1 MNDRVADVAR
11 YPLRAVIRRTG
22 LSADVLRAWER
33 RYGAVHPQRSDGGQ
47 RLYSEADVDRLV
59 LLQRATAAGHSIS
72 EIARLDR
79 TALDALLETNPRPS
93 SIRAVSSVELAVRD
107 AMSAAEHLDPA
118 ALEGALKRG
127 ALAAGTAMFVDE
139 ALPRFLRDVGDRW
152 HRGSFTPA
160 HEHLASDT
168 VRRVLGWMVEA
179 YDVPRDAP
187 VLLVATPSTEM
198 HELGAMLVAAAAAGE
213 GWRVVYLGPNL
224 PAADIVGAASQV
236 GAAAIALSV
245 VYTDGENTVRE
256 LRTVAAA
263 LPPGTV
269 MMIGGPAAIRLER
282 LLADTEIRVVRDLEA
297 LRAFLRDHRAR
308 QADVA
313 AD

>member
-33 RYGAVHPQRSDGGQ
+33 RYGAVHPQRSEGGQ
-47 RLYSEADVDRLV
+47 RLYSDADVDRLV

-79 TALDALLETNPRPS
+79 SALDALLQTDLRPRGV
-93 SIRAVSSVELAVRD
+93 RALSSVDLAVRD

-127 ALAAGTAMFVDE
+127 ALVAGTAMFIDE
-139 ALPRFLRDVGDRW
+139 ALPRFLRDVGERW

-168 VRRVLGWMVEA
+168 VRRVLGWLVEA
-179 YDVPRDAP
+179 YDVARDAP

-198 HELGAMLVAAAAAGE
+198 HELGAMLAAAAAAGE

-245 VYTDGENTVRE
+245 VFADGESTVRE
-256 LRTVAAA
+256 LRTIVAT

-282 LLADTEIRVVRDLEA
+282 LIADTDIRVVRDLDS
-297 LRAFLRDHRAR
+297 LRAFLRDRRAQ

>member
-1 MNDRVADVAR
+1 MFVYRQKPSAAKLIISLQPFLLPRPLKIGNLFQYLLARFTNMKNLPGVVVVAF
-11 YPLRAVIRRTG
+11 L
-22 LSADVLRAWER
+22 LSIPV
-33 RYGAVHPQRSDGGQ
+33 VSQRSDAALRGVTEKDKGSRSVDG
-47 RLYSEADVDRLV
+47 RLQTL
-59 LLQRATAAGHSIS
+59 
-72 EIARLDR
+72 
-79 TALDALLETNPRPS
+79 
-93 SIRAVSSVELAVRD
+93 
-107 AMSAAEHLDPA
+107 SAAEHLDPA

-127 ALAAGTAMFVDE
+127 ALVAGTAMFIDE
-139 ALPRFLRDVGDRW
+139 ALPRFLRDVGERW

-168 VRRVLGWMVEA
+168 VRRVLGWLVEA
-179 YDVPRDAP
+179 YDVARDAP

-198 HELGAMLVAAAAAGE
+198 HELGAMLAAAAAAGE

-245 VYTDGENTVRE
+245 VFADGESTVRE
-256 LRTVAAA
+256 LRTIVAT

-282 LLADTEIRVVRDLEA
+282 LIADTDIRVVRDLDS
-297 LRAFLRDHRAR
+297 LRAFLRDRRAQ